1 MFADLMKEVNTD
13 KKKQIAGKNVNVNP
27 TVQISNKQKQES
39 DDIEDM
45 LANLWSHTHYM
56 SISNQITI
64 HQLLNTK
71 ASNHNLFFLALWIWN
86 TFLLAWM

>member
-45 LANLWSHTHYM
+45 LANL
-56 SISNQITI
+56 
-64 HQLLNTK
+64 
-71 ASNHNLFFLALWIWN
+71 
-86 TFLLAWM
+86 